1 VGSPG
6 SEVCPACGSAFDGGD
21 STGSVASAASG
32 SFFWGPSPQEEINA
46 SDVTINVE
54 AINLDP
60 SGPEEAGSREIGS
73 P

>member
-1 VGSPG
+1 
-6 SEVCPACGSAFDGGD
+6 
-21 STGSVASAASG
+21 VASAASG

-54 AINLDP
+54 AVNLDP